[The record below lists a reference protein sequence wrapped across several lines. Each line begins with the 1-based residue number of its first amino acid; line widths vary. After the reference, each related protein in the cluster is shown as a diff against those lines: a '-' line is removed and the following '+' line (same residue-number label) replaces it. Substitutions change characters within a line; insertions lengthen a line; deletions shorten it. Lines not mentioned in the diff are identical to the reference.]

1 MKHRLFLIAAL
12 FACMLGGVTAS
23 AEDARKIEQFIAKNI
38 DGSNSDFS
46 FICQNSTDSSYYV
59 DEFLTGGNRLNLS
72 TETKIVNLAVAKY
85 PAQVH
90 HLLYKCYFVNYDI
103 FFSAI
108 RTKELQ
114 KQKKAIVLSWNIRN
128 LEEEEALSWDYS
140 RKIYLSWN
148 IDSNMDFF
156 HKNQKDGIF
165 AEIIKLMDGNNL
177 SFALLVANH
186 TSKKIVLTDLYG
198 DGNQVKL
205 KFPNGR
211 VFSSPFKKKAK
222 SIELKPGESKTFKI
236 ELDQL
241 LKESKDFS
249 MKDFEFGLT
258 ELVWEL
264 KLDKEQAITR
274 NFWLVKFN
282 GELPNASEGSGYK
295 LDGPLT
301 LETFRDKKIS
311 ALPAAKS
318 SPRNIRKDND
328 EAETKEPSAQTEE
341 K

>member
-1 MKHRLFLIAAL
+1 MKHRVFLIAAL
-12 FACMLGGVTAS
+12 FAFVLGGVTAS

-156 HKNQKDGIF
+156 HKWSYLKARCRGYEDFQYIKTTIYDTKNHDLIF
-165 AEIIKLMDGNNL
+165 FENGKELYIVDNL
-177 SFALLVANH
+177 NLLDYNG
-186 TSKKIVLTDLYG
+186 KKYDIGTHL
-198 DGNQVKL
+198 
-205 KFPNGR
+205 
-211 VFSSPFKKKAK
+211 
-222 SIELKPGESKTFKI
+222 
-236 ELDQL
+236 
-241 LKESKDFS
+241 
-249 MKDFEFGLT
+249 
-258 ELVWEL
+258 
-264 KLDKEQAITR
+264 
-274 NFWLVKFN
+274 
-282 GELPNASEGSGYK
+282 
-295 LDGPLT
+295 
-301 LETFRDKKIS
+301 LETPDGTWCDVFVDDDKLGVGRYIPAFR
-311 ALPAAKS
+311 
-318 SPRNIRKDND
+318 
-328 EAETKEPSAQTEE
+328 
-341 K
+341 